1 MQSALPTHWSWRRH
15 RKQIVT
21 AAVVFAFDYLL
32 GCNIADG
39 RSVAGAT
46 HVDPVQMDGNPDCV
60 DLGFDFG
67 FKPQPEPPPSGTYP
81 FPDGIHEL
89 ELVTDGTFV
98 DWTSTLSLDA
108 VIVKGGNEGAN
119 VYYYSPEETSD
130 TGLHTPT
137 QQAISHIEVC
147 YDYEL
152 DVEKDAETEFTRTYD
167 WDITKSV
174 NPASWEL
181 FVGESGTSKY
191 TVVVNKDDGTDSDW
205 AVSGTISIEN
215 NTPFDATVTD
225 VSDVISVGINAVVV
239 CPNGLPDVIPAGGS
253 LDCTYS
259 SALPDASDRLNTATV
274 ETEGLVGGGEAT
286 ADVDFSTATIN
297 KVNDE
302 VDVED
307 VFEGGDA
314 EPLDTISDD
323 DTFIYFR
330 TFECGVDHLYENI
343 ASVIGDDDE
352 VLDSDD
358 ASVDV
363 DCYELDIDK
372 DAVAQTITEE
382 YGWEIEKGDD
392 ATYHL
397 FNGDS
402 QEHKYTIELI
412 RSDAPQSET
421 VTIVGEITISNPH
434 PTRDADINSVSDV
447 ISGGGPDVDADV
459 ECPSMVVPAG
469 GNLVCDYSATV
480 DSSAYDINT
489 ATAVQQ
495 LYDFD
500 SDGNE
505 TADGTAS
512 HTVIKGIDYSNVVI
526 EVVPVDVVDDN
537 ATPGDGSDDPDFG
550 GPFTTSQTLM
560 YTNTFACDADA
571 GDNTN
576 TASVVDEDGNPVP
589 DPEGDPLKDTATVT
603 LVCYELTV
611 TKDADTSFTRKW
623 DWTIDKSADQSVIG
637 PLAPGQL
644 FAVKYEVT
652 VDATS
657 TDSNWAVAGTITIA
671 NPAPIPAEITNVLDV
686 VSVGINAAVV
696 CPDGLSF
703 TIPANGSVDCTYSA
717 DLPNADDRTNTATAT
732 LQNYDYDVEG
742 NGTPSGTTDFSGSA
756 DVIFGDPTTEIDEC
770 VDVED
775 TNVGFL
781 GTVCADQAPDTF
793 NYILQFGDH
802 PDADVLLVCGEN
814 THVNTAKFTT
824 NDTGTMDS
832 SSWTVIATLECI
844 EGCTLTPGY
853 WQTHSEYGP
862 APYDDTWAMLSD
874 GADTL
879 FFLSGQSYYEVL
891 WTAPKGNAYYNLS
904 FHYIAAE
911 LNMLNDADA
920 PADVQDAF
928 DQATALFETYT
939 PNVVGGWKGQQ
950 GERATFIALAQIL
963 ADYNEGVIGP
973 GHCDEDGR

>member
-1 MQSALPTHWSWRRH
+1 M
-15 RKQIVT
+15 
-21 AAVVFAFDYLL
+21 
-32 GCNIADG
+32 
-39 RSVAGAT
+39 
-46 HVDPVQMDGNPDCV
+46 
-60 DLGFDFG
+60 
-67 FKPQPEPPPSGTYP
+67 
-81 FPDGIHEL
+81 
-89 ELVTDGTFV
+89 
-98 DWTSTLSLDA
+98 
-108 VIVKGGNEGAN
+108 KGGPNAN
-119 VYYYSPEETSD
+119 VYEYDPESMGD
-130 TGLHTPT
+130 TGLTTPNGEE
-137 QQAISHIEVC
+137 ISHVEFC

-152 DVEKDAETEFTRTYD
+152 DVEKDADTEFTRTYD
-167 WDITKSV
+167 WEITKTV
-174 NPASWEL
+174 DPAAWEL

-191 TVVVNKDDGTDSDW
+191 TVAVNKDDGTDSDW
-205 AVSGTISIEN
+205 AVSGMISIKN

-314 EPLDTISDD
+314 ELLDTLSDD
-323 DTFIYFR
+323 DTFMYFR

-402 QEHKYTIELI
+402 QEHKYTIDLI
-412 RSDAPQSET
+412 RSDAPQSST
-421 VTIVGEITISNPH
+421 VTIVGEIVITNPH
-434 PTRDADINSVSDV
+434 PTRDADINSVVDV
-447 ISGGGPDVDADV
+447 ISGGGDDVDADV
-459 ECPSMVVPAG
+459 VCPDDLTVPAG
-469 GNLVCDYSATV
+469 GGELVCTYSATV
-480 DSSAYDINT
+480 DGLGYDTNT
-489 ATAVQQ
+489 ATAEQQ

-500 SDGNE
+500 SNE
-505 TADGTAS
+505 VPTADGTAN
-512 HTVIKGIDYSNVVI
+512 HNVIKGIVYDGAVTEI
-526 EVVPVDVVDDN
+526 VPVDVVDDN
-537 ATPGDGSDDPDFG
+537 ATPGDDTDDPDFG

-560 YTNTFACDADA
+560 YTNTFACDADE

-576 TASVVDEDGNPVP
+576 TASVVDDQGGVI
-589 DPEGDPLKDTATVT
+589 DDDTATVT

-611 TKDADTSFTRKW
+611 TKDADTSFTRDY
-623 DWTIDKSADQSVIG
+623 DWTIDKSADRTELLLSE
-637 PLAPGQL
+637 GQL
-644 FAVKYEVT
+644 LLVNYEVT
-652 VDATS
+652 VDLLGF
-657 TDSNWAVAGTITIA
+657 TDSDHAVAGTITIA
-671 NPAPIPAEITNVLDV
+671 NPHPTRVADLTQVLDEI
-686 VSVGINAAVV
+686 SPNIAANVNCLATFV
-696 CPDGLSF
+696 
-703 TIPANGSVDCTYSA
+703 PAGGELNCTYSA
-717 DLPNADDRTNTATAT
+717 DLPDDADRTNKATAT
-732 LQNYDYDVEG
+732 QQNYLFKVNGDVVA
-742 NGTPSGTTDFSGSA
+742 TGTTDYMGTA
-756 DVIFGDPTTEIDEC
+756 DVLFGDPTTEIDEC
-770 VDVED
+770 IDVSD

-781 GTVCADQAPDTF
+781 GTVCADDVLPVKF
-793 NYILQFGDH
+793 EYSLWFGRADG
-802 PDADVLLVCGEN
+802 ADVPLECGPN
-814 THVNTAKFTT
+814 THRNVASYVTSDDEDDTDEAGEDDWIVTAE
-824 NDTGTMDS
+824 
-832 SSWTVIATLECI
+832 VACV

-853 WQTHSEYGP
+853 WQTHSIHGP
-862 APYDDTWAMLSD
+862 APYDDTWAQI
-874 GADTL
+874 GEDTA

-891 WTAPKGNAYYNLS
+891 WTAPQGNAYYNLS

-911 LNMLNDADA
+911 LNMLNGADV

-928 DQATALFETYT
+928 DQATVLFETWT
-939 PNVVGGWKGQQ
+939 PAQVGAWKGQQ
-950 GERATFIALAQIL
+950 GERATFIALAQVL

-973 GHCDEDGR
+973 GHCDE